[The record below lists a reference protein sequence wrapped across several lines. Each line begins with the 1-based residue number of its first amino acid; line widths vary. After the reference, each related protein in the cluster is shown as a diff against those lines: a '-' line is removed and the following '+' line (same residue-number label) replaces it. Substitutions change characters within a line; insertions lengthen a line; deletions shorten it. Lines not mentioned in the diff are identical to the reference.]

1 MLAPDD
7 ELPSGE
13 NGYHGL
19 TLVRGQRYKLCYFS
33 FYITFCLVEYLL
45 ELLLL
50 KRHRSNHRELNSNFI
65 PWLMKRVRKKKT
77 QI

>member
-1 MLAPDD
+1 MMNFHLVKMDTT
-7 ELPSGE
+7 
-13 NGYHGL
+13 GL
-19 TLVRGQRYKLCYFS
+19 LVSEARDPRYFS

-65 PWLMKRVRKKKT
+65 PWLMKRVRKLIRKKT